1 MPVGGLPI
9 CGKRLTLARAL
20 LGGSATAALLPEIVK
35 RHGGD
40 AATCLQLGALF
51 AIGTLSSELPAAI
64 FGDRDGE
71 ARSWLRRAGYVQALA
86 LVAFALAPDLFS
98 LSLAIVLAGVG
109 AGLATGAEARAAL
122 SIGRDAQ
129 SVARLEVAA
138 LLGKGTACVAI
149 ALLATA
155 LGIGAR
161 GAILASAVL
170 CVVAARVAGSLA
182 PGDAVVQ
189 VANGRRL
196 GEPRGDRRSWRSV
209 GVIALVVSVASLSLV
224 ARGTDPLDAFTV
236 AARGGGLLGCAVLL
250 TAKGVIARALAPS
263 IARGRMNAVALAATL
278 SAVPLLIAPRLPA
291 LVMLVTVAIACGI
304 AGGAAAAARGV
315 LLVRLGR
322 ERVGT
327 GAAIEA
333 TVRRVAV
340 ALAALVL
347 APVVRA
353 PGLVGPYALAG
364 TIAILGGAAVLVPRG
379 LAFARL
385 HRSASPSISSG

>member
-40 AATCLQLGALF
+40 AATCLHLGALF
-51 AIGTLSSELPAAI
+51 AVGTLASELPAAI

-86 LVAFALAPDLFS
+86 LVTLALAPDLFS
-98 LSLAIVLAGVG
+98 LALAVVMAGIG

-122 SIGRDAQ
+122 AIGRDAQ

-138 LLGKGTACVAI
+138 LLWKGTACFAI

-161 GAILASAVL
+161 GALLASAVL
-170 CVVAARVAGSLA
+170 CVIASHVVGSLR
-182 PGDAVVQ
+182 PGDAVAH
-189 VANGRRL
+189 VANGRRQ
-196 GEPRGDRRSWRSV
+196 EQRGDRRSWRSI

-236 AARGGGLLGCAVLL
+236 AARGGGLLGCAALL
-250 TAKGVIARALAPS
+250 SAKGLIARALAPS
-263 IARGRMNAVALAATL
+263 IARGRL
-278 SAVPLLIAPRLPA
+278 SAVAIAAVLAALPLLVATQLP
-291 LVMLVTVAIACGI
+291 MLAMIVTVAIACGI

-315 LLVRLGR
+315 LLVRLGAQ
-322 ERVGT
+322 RVGT

-333 TVRRVAV
+333 TVRRVSV

-347 APVVRA
+347 APAVRA
-353 PGLVGPYALAG
+353 HGIVGPYAIAG
-364 TIAILGGAAVLVPRG
+364 TVAVVGGLAVLIPRG
-379 LAFARL
+379 RMLARRVALARN
-385 HRSASPSISSG
+385 